1 MRRNTVVP
9 GELVIDND
17 PDRAET
23 PSSRCHVNKDAD
35 TGLSQER
42 GGTPRFNRKNN
53 NNSTCSREGIEM
65 VLPQDVT
72 TVRGADAASTTDSWD
87 PYDVWLT
94 RVKQPRDRVPQRA
107 TLVVEVRSDIKTTE
121 PKPSGSLHLRA
132 T

>member
-1 MRRNTVVP
+1 
-9 GELVIDND
+9 
-17 PDRAET
+17 
-23 PSSRCHVNKDAD
+23 
-35 TGLSQER
+35 
-42 GGTPRFNRKNN
+42 
-53 NNSTCSREGIEM
+53 M

-72 TVRGADAASTTDSWD
+72 TARGADAASTTDSWD

-121 PKPSGSLHLRA
+121 PKPKGSLHLRA